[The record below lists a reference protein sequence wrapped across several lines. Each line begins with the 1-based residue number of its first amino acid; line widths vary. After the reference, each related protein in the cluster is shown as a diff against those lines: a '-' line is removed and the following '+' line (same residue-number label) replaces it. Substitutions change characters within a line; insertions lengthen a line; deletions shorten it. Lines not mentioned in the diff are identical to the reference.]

1 MLFLPTISFRF
12 KEHLLMALWS
22 EGSRKQ
28 PWKGN
33 GFPLPDDTMSESP
46 IFLKKKKL
54 MKTSLRKKNY
64 WKMVMEVVPS
74 PDLEEMTSVVICSVS
89 SSVRQV

>member
-1 MLFLPTISFRF
+1 
-12 KEHLLMALWS
+12 
-22 EGSRKQ
+22 
-28 PWKGN
+28 
-33 GFPLPDDTMSESP
+33 MSESP